1 MTPMIEVKNL
11 IKRYAL
17 GETLVEAL
25 GGVSFSMERGEFIS
39 IMGSSGS
46 GKSTLLHIL
55 GALDTPTEGQ
65 YLLEGHDIAHLGDG
79 DRARIRN
86 RHFGFIFQS
95 YNLMP
100 ELTALKNVELPL
112 VYARVHP
119 KERRDRSVQKLEQ
132 VGLGHRL
139 KHHPSQLSGGEQQR
153 VAIARALVTEPTL
166 LLADEPTGN
175 LSKEGGAAILNVLQ
189 ELHADGMS
197 LLMITHDPEVG
208 RLAPRIL
215 NISDGKLTND
225 TGRSKVSV

>member
-112 VYARVHP
+112 IYAKIP
-119 KERRDRSVQKLEQ
+119 TKERRDRSVQKLEQ
-132 VGLGHRL
+132 VGLGH
-139 KHHPSQLSGGEQQR
+139 
-153 VAIARALVTEPTL
+153 
-166 LLADEPTGN
+166 LA
-175 LSKEGGAAILNVLQ
+175 GAGMLHQITAECF
-189 ELHADGMS
+189 ELMTPAEKAAE
-197 LLMITHDPEVG
+197 LANATITSS
-208 RLAPRIL
+208 RMF
-215 NISDGKLTND
+215 
-225 TGRSKVSV
+225 